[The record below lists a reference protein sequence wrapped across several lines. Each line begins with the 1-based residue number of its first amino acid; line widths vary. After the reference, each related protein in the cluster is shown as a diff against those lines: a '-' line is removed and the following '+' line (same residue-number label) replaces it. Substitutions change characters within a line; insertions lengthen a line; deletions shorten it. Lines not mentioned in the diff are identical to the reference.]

1 MGTYEQATTPVAADK
16 AKRQAAMDRAI
27 ARAHQQAA
35 AGVVPLLLATTF
47 TGGAIAETWS
57 VPSRTSDS
65 LYRVVLTHTAEA
77 IVTACDCQ
85 AGREGRVCWHRGL
98 ARLAHEERVP
108 SRTACGYR
116 MRPQR
121 RPAPVTAP
129 VALPTIGGKV
139 VDQSALTGRR
149 RSA

>member
-1 MGTYEQATTPVAADK
+1 MVNVTTARASQT
-16 AKRQAAMDRAI
+16 RQASMDRAV
-27 ARAHQQAA
+27 ARAHQQAG

-47 TGGAIAETWS
+47 TGGSIAETWS
-57 VPSRTSDS
+57 VPSRTSDA
-65 LYRVVLTHTAEA
+65 LYRVTLAHTAEA
-77 IVTACDCQ
+77 VVTTCDCQ
-85 AGREGRVCWHRGL
+85 AGAAGRLCWHRGL

-121 RPAPVTAP
+121 RQPAPVTAP

>member
-1 MGTYEQATTPVAADK
+1 MDNVTTARASQT
-16 AKRQAAMDRAI
+16 RQASIDRALG
-27 ARAHQQAA
+27 RAHQQAA

-57 VPSRTSDS
+57 VPSRTSDA
-65 LYRVVLTHTAEA
+65 LYRVVLTHSAGA

-98 ARLAHEERVP
+98 CRLAHEERVA

-116 MRPQR
+116 MRPKVAAVRQPR
-121 RPAPVTAP
+121 R
-129 VALPTIGGKV
+129 L
-139 VDQSALTGRR
+139 DQYALTGRR
-149 RSA
+149 SA